1 MTGRE
6 LIEFTQ
12 GCAHLYD
19 IHAEKLATV
28 DEIAEKLEARNDRSA
43 WSKGVTAYAL
53 ELLDNLRD
61 TSAENVR
68 EALLNGAHDWSEYS
82 YGGSALIYDC
92 DIAERLCTPSELK
105 RTRNGERNPNSRESW
120 LDVQTRALCQA
131 ATRVICA
138 RRAAMAL

>member
-1 MTGRE
+1 MKNVNIANIDR
-6 LIEFTQ
+6 
-12 GCAHLYD
+12 
-19 IHAEKLATV
+19 
-28 DEIAEKLEARNDRSA
+28 IAEKLEARNDRSA

-61 TSAENVR
+61 ISAGNVR

-82 YGGSALIYDC
+82 YGGLALICDC

-120 LDVQTRALCQA
+120 LDVQARALCQA
-131 ATRVICA
+131 AARVI
-138 RRAAMAL
+138 RASF